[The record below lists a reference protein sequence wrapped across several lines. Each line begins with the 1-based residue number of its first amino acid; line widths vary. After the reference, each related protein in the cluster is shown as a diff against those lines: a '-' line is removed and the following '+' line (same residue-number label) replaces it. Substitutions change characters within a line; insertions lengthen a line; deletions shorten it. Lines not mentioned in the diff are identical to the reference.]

1 MDSQRRRSARTLAV
15 AAGLAGLIG
24 LAGLAGL
31 TGSAAAGSASA
42 AAAAASAGTATRT
55 GTAASAGSAVWT
67 EAGKRWWAH
76 VQYLADD
83 RLEGRLTGSA
93 GYRKAAAYVAQ
104 HFKEYGLEP
113 AGEKGYFQPVPFE
126 VQRVIAAESRLA
138 LVRTPQGTGGRAGQ
152 GQVEALALGED
163 ALLSPRLP
171 QPKKLEAPLVFAG
184 YALHLPEAGYDDLP
198 AAGLKGKVVVYLN
211 GGPGNLSGALK
222 AHARAP
228 QEFYRAL
235 EAAGAVGAIG
245 LQSPGSM
252 DIPWARVALSASQP
266 GMWIAEEGLDD
277 TRGPLLSAFFNPARA
292 EKLFAGSGHTFAEL
306 LALADAHRPLPR
318 FPLAASLRATV
329 ATRTEQVTSPNVVGV
344 LPGKDPRLSAE
355 YVVLSAHLDHL
366 GIGEPIAGDRI
377 YNGAMDNASGV
388 AALLEIARSLHAA
401 QEAPGAAG
409 KPRRSI
415 LFLALCGEE
424 KGLLGS
430 RYFAAHPTVPAGALA
445 ANLNIDMFLPLYPL
459 RYLTTQGLDESTLGD
474 AARAVGKAEG
484 VEIVPDRFP
493 DRNLFIRSDQYNFI
507 RKGVPALA
515 FGFAGAPGSPEE
527 KLQKEWL
534 TARYHAPSDDAN
546 QPVDL
551 AAAARFN
558 RLILELTERV
568 ADADA
573 RPAWKETS
581 FFRRFAPGS
590 ARR

>member
-1 MDSQRRRSARTLAV
+1 MDSQRRWPARRLA
-15 AAGLAGLIG
+15 A
-24 LAGLAGL
+24 LAGLAGM
-31 TGSAAAGSASA
+31 TGLAAVGALA
-42 AAAAASAGTATRT
+42 ARGAPAGTGTGGIAPGRHLHDPEAT
-55 GTAASAGSAVWT
+55 AWT
-67 EAGKRWWAH
+67 EAGRRWWAH

-113 AGEKGYFQPVPFE
+113 AGENGYFQPVPFE

-138 LVRTPQGTGGRAGQ
+138 LVRPPQGDRPQGGVQGRA
-152 GQVEALALGED
+152 EPLAVGED
-163 ALLSPRLP
+163 ALLSSRLP
-171 QPKKLEAPLVFAG
+171 QPKTLDAPLVFAG

-198 AAGLKGKVVVYLN
+198 AASLNGKVVVYIN
-211 GGPGNLSGALK
+211 GGPGNIAGALK
-222 AHARAP
+222 AHARAG

-235 EAAGAVGAIG
+235 EQAGAIG
-245 LQSPGSM
+245 AIGIPNPKSM
-252 DIPWARVALSASQP
+252 DIPWSRMALASSQS
-266 GMWIAEEGLDD
+266 GMWIAEEGLQD
-277 TRGPLLSAFFNPARA
+277 TRGPMLVAIFNPARA
-292 EKLFAGSGHTFAEL
+292 EKLFAGSGHSFAEL
-306 LALADAHRPLPR
+306 LALVDAHQALPR
-318 FPLAASLRATV
+318 FPLTASLRAAV
-329 ATRTEQVTSPNVVGV
+329 VTRSEQVTSPNVVAV
-344 LPGKDPRLSAE
+344 LPGRDPRLKNE

-388 AALLEIARSLHAA
+388 AALLEIARSLQAA
-401 QEAPGAAG
+401 QEAAAADR
-409 KPRRSI
+409 PRRSI
-415 LFLALCGEE
+415 LFLAVCGEE

-430 RYFAAHPTVPAGALA
+430 RYFAAHPTVPPGALVA
-445 ANLNIDMFLPLYPL
+445 DLNMDMFLPLFPL
-459 RYLTTQGLDESTLGD
+459 RYLTTQGVDESTLGD
-474 AARAVGKAEG
+474 DARAVGRAEG
-484 VEIVPDRFP
+484 VEIVADRFP

-527 KLQKEWL
+527 KMQHDWL
-534 TARYHAPSDDAN
+534 TQRYHAPSDDAS

-558 RLILELTERV
+558 QLMLKLAERV

-581 FFRRFAPGS
+581 FFRRFAPAAG
-590 ARR
+590 RR

>member
-1 MDSQRRRSARTLAV
+1 MDRKHRFPGSPGSPGWPARTAGTLAALAGVAGMTVLAAAVGALEARSAP
-15 AAGLAGLIG
+15 
-24 LAGLAGL
+24 
-31 TGSAAAGSASA
+31 
-42 AAAAASAGTATRT
+42 ASAGT
-55 GTAASAGSAVWT
+55 GTAAWN
-67 EAGKRWWAH
+67 EAGRRWWAH

-113 AGEKGYFQPVPFE
+113 AGEQGYFQPVPFD

-138 LVRTPQGTGGRAGQ
+138 LAWPQGGRR
-152 GQVEALALGED
+152 EPLAIGED
-163 ALLSPRLP
+163 ALLGSRVPEPRTLD
-171 QPKKLEAPLVFAG
+171 APLAFVG
-184 YALHLPEAGYDDLP
+184 YALHLPEAGYDDLA
-198 AAGLKGKVVVYLN
+198 AAGLSGKVVVYIN
-211 GGPGNLSGALK
+211 GGPDTLAGPLK
-222 AHARAP
+222 AHARAA

-235 EAAGAVGAIG
+235 ERAGAIG
-245 LQSPGSM
+245 AIGIPDPKSM
-252 DIPWARVALSASQP
+252 DIPWTRMALSASQP
-266 GMWIAEEGLDD
+266 GMWIAEDGLQD
-277 TRGPLLSAFFNPARA
+277 TRRPMLTALFNPARA

-306 LALADAHRPLPR
+306 LALAEAHRPLPR

-329 ATRTEQVTSPNVVGV
+329 ATSSERVTSPNVVGV
-344 LPGKDPRLSAE
+344 LPGRDPRLKDE

-388 AALLEIARSLHAA
+388 AALLEIARSLQAA
-401 QEAPGAAG
+401 REATTGG
-409 KPRRSI
+409 GGGGPRRSV

-430 RYFAAHPTVPAGALA
+430 RYFAAHPTVPRGALVA
-445 ANLNIDMFLPLYPL
+445 DLNVDMFLPLYPL
-459 RYLTTQGLDESTLGD
+459 RYLTTQGVDESTLGD
-474 AARAVGKAEG
+474 DARAVGRAEG
-484 VEIVPDRFP
+484 VEIVADRRP

-527 KLQKEWL
+527 KLQQEWL
-534 TARYHAPSDDAN
+534 ARRYHAPSDDTS

-551 AAAARFN
+551 AAAARFDQ
-558 RLILELTERV
+558 LILKLAERV
-568 ADADA
+568 ADADS

-581 FFRRFAPGS
+581 FFRRFAPAA

>member
-1 MDSQRRRSARTLAV
+1 MDSERRRSAGALA
-15 AAGLAGLIG
+15 AWAGLAGLVGLVG
-24 LAGLAGL
+24 LAGLAGV
-31 TGSAAAGSASA
+31 AAAGSAA
-42 AAAAASAGTATRT
+42 AAATETS
-55 GTAASAGSAVWT
+55 AASAGSAAWT
-67 EAGKRWWAH
+67 EAGRRWWAH

-113 AGEKGYFQPVPFE
+113 AGERGYFQPVPFE

-138 LVRTPQGTGGRAGQ
+138 LVREGRT
-152 GQVEALALGED
+152 VPLALGED
-163 ALLSPRLP
+163 ALLSARLP
-171 QPKKLEAPLVFAG
+171 QPRRLEAPLVFAG
-184 YALHLPEAGYDDLP
+184 YGLHLPEAGYDDLP
-198 AAGLKGKVVVYLN
+198 AAGLRGKVVVYLY

-228 QEFYRAL
+228 QELYRAL
-235 EAAGAVGAIG
+235 EAAGALGAIAI
-245 LQSPGSM
+245 QNPRSM
-252 DIPWARVALSASQP
+252 DIPWSRMALAASQP
-266 GMWIAEEGLDD
+266 GMWIAEASLED
-277 TRGPLLSAFFNPARA
+277 TRGPLLAALFNPARA
-292 EKLFAGSGHTFAEL
+292 ETLFAGSGHTFAEL
-306 LALADAHRPLPR
+306 LALADAHQPLPR
-318 FPLAASLRATV
+318 FPLAVALRAAV

-344 LPGKDPRLSAE
+344 LPGKDPKLGSE

-366 GIGEPIAGDRI
+366 GIGEPIGGDRI

-388 AALLEIARSLHAA
+388 AALLEIARSLQAD
-401 QEAPGAAG
+401 QETPAGAG
-409 KPRRSI
+409 RPRRSI

-430 RYFAAHPTVPAGALA
+430 RYFAAHPTVPAGALVA
-445 ANLNIDMFLPLYPL
+445 DLNIDMFLPLYPL
-459 RYLTTQGLDESTLGD
+459 RYLTTEGLDESTLGD
-474 AARAVGKAEG
+474 EARAVGRAEG
-484 VEIVPDRFP
+484 VEIVADRFP

-534 TARYHAPSDDAN
+534 TARYHAPSDDTN

-558 RLILELTERV
+558 RLILKLAERV

-581 FFRRFAPGS
+581 FFRRFAAGS